1 MNVLDA
7 LNQTA
12 RRFLHLIHTLT
23 SRTNLLTQR
32 THSISIKR
40 RRILLHLLNK
50 LIHLTLQRRIV
61 GVRTLQ
67 ILRLQ
72 MIHNLLAG
80 SNQRN
85 QGALHRHRR
94 TK

>member
-7 LNQTA
+7 LNQTT
-12 RRFLHLIHTLT
+12 RRFLQLVHTLT
-23 SRTNLLTQR
+23 SHADLLSQSA
-32 THSISIKR
+32 HSISVKR
-40 RRILLHLLNK
+40 GRVLLHLLNN
-50 LIHLTLQRRIV
+50 LIHLTLQRGIV

-72 MIHNLLAG
+72 MIHNLLTS

-85 QGALHRHRR
+85 QRALHRHRR
-94 TK
+94 TE